1 MLEIELKFQV
11 PSAHLEAVR
20 RAVLGRGGRA
30 PRQRLRAIYF
40 DTADGRLAR
49 AAIALRLRRE
59 GGRWVQTLKASTAHT
74 GQRLEHE
81 VVLARSKVQPRVD
94 PRRHAGTPAH
104 ERLVHALRGAADVE
118 WVERY
123 RTDIW
128 RTTRMRRVR
137 GGVVELALDEGFI
150 EAGDRRVS
158 VCELEMELSGGR
170 PGVLATLARDWVQ
183 RHELWLD
190 VRSKA
195 QLGECL
201 ARGGAA
207 PPARKSAA
215 VQLDAHDSLA
225 SALQRVLSE
234 TLGQALANAAEV
246 AGDVGGAEHLHQLRV
261 GLRRTRVALRLFE
274 RAAVPG
280 VDPSWGQRLS
290 DLFKALGG
298 TRDRDVWATTLLPA
312 LREAGAPWVE
322 LPPVE
327 DGGSGQP
334 AQQVLRS
341 PQANLLWL
349 ELLDFAWAG
358 AAGRTSP
365 PAEATADALRPC
377 VTQRLQAWHR
387 RLRKAA
393 KAADTL
399 DDEALHEVRKLVKR
413 QRYAVEFCAA
423 LIGSKGARRYLRE
436 LAPLQET
443 LGALNDLHVAA
454 QAYEAML
461 AQEPRAG
468 FVLGWLAAKRQA
480 ERQQAV
486 AALAPLARATAPWG
500 RASD

>member
-11 PSAHLEAVR
+11 PPAQREAVR
-20 RAVLGRGGRA
+20 RAVQGRGGPA
-30 PRQRLRAIYF
+30 PRRRLRAIYF
-40 DTADGRLAR
+40 DTADGRLAA

-59 GGRWVQTLKASTAHT
+59 GARWVQTLKASTAHT

-81 VVLARSKVQPRVD
+81 VVLPRAKAQPRLD
-94 PRRHAGTPAH
+94 PQRHAGTPAH
-104 ERLVHALRGAADVE
+104 QRLAHALRGAADVA
-118 WVERY
+118 WVERC

-128 RTTRMRRVR
+128 RTTRMRHVR

-150 EAGDRRVS
+150 EAGDRRVP

-170 PGVLATLARDWVQ
+170 PGVLTALARDWVQ

-195 QLGECL
+195 QRGECL

-207 PPARKSAA
+207 PPARKAVA
-215 VQLDAHDSLA
+215 VQLDAHDSVA
-225 SALQRVLSE
+225 SALQQVLSE
-234 TLGQALANAAEV
+234 TLGQVLANAAEV
-246 AGDVGGAEHLHQLRV
+246 AGDRGRAEHLHQLRV

-290 DLFKALGG
+290 DLFNALGG
-298 TRDRDVWATTLLPA
+298 TRDRDVWAATLLPA

-322 LPPVE
+322 LPPVA
-327 DGGSGQP
+327 DSGGSQG

-349 ELLDFAWAG
+349 ELLDFAWG
-358 AAGRTSP
+358 AAAGPASP
-365 PAEATADALRPC
+365 PIEATADALRPC

-393 KAADTL
+393 KVADTL

-423 LIGSKGARRYLRE
+423 LIGTKVARRYLRE

-468 FVLGWLAAKRQA
+468 FVLGWLAARRQA
-480 ERQQAV
+480 VRQQAV
-486 AALAPLARATAPWG
+486 AALEPLARATAPWG

>member
-11 PSAHLEAVR
+11 PPAQREAVR
-20 RAVLGRGGRA
+20 RAVQGRGVPA
-30 PRQRLRAIYF
+30 PRQRLRAIYV
-40 DTADGRLAR
+40 DTADGRLAA

-59 GGRWVQTLKASTAHT
+59 GARWVQTLKASTPHT

-81 VVLARSKVQPRVD
+81 VVLPRSKAQPRPD
-94 PRRHAGTPAH
+94 PQRHAGTPAH
-104 ERLVHALRGAADVE
+104 QRLEHALRGAADVA

-137 GGVVELALDEGFI
+137 GGMVELALDEGFI
-150 EAGDRRVS
+150 EAGDRRVP

-170 PGVLATLARDWVQ
+170 PGVLTALARDWVQ

-207 PPARKSAA
+207 PPARKAAA
-215 VQLDAHDSLA
+215 VQLDAHDSVA
-225 SALQRVLSE
+225 SVLQRVLTE
-234 TLGQALANAAEV
+234 TLAQALANAAEV
-246 AGDVGGAEHLHQLRV
+246 ASGVGRVEHLHQLRV

-280 VDPSWGQRLS
+280 VDPSWAQRLG
-290 DLFKALGG
+290 DLFQALGG
-298 TRDRDVWATTLLPA
+298 ARDRDVWAATLLPA
-312 LREAGAPWVE
+312 LREAGAPWAE
-322 LPPVE
+322 LPPVA
-327 DGGSGQP
+327 DGGGSQR

-349 ELLDFAWAG
+349 ELLDFAWG
-358 AAGRTSP
+358 AAAG
-365 PAEATADALRPC
+365 PASTPIEATADTLGSC
-377 VTQRLQAWHR
+377 VAQRLQAWHR

-423 LIGSKGARRYLRE
+423 LIGTKVARRYLRE

-443 LGALNDLHVAA
+443 LGTLNDLHVAA

-461 AQEPRAG
+461 VQEPRAG

-480 ERQQAV
+480 VRQQAV
-486 AALAPLARATAPWG
+486 AALKPLARATAPRG